1 MRTFHSLSRPLA
13 ENPGR
18 AAKRDPVAIAPFP
31 LGIVLACSLVPG
43 LEHTQFPRYPPA
55 LPPCKTIESVSNF
68 PSHRYFRFRPD
79 LLCSLSI
86 SYRVNRWL
94 TDRFVRGKRRCGVPA
109 APWNSLDGL
118 SDELWAHADKAK
130 VCAANSKFKFGPSTF
145 IVSGK

>member
-43 LEHTQFPRYPPA
+43 LEHTQFPRCPPA
-55 LPPCKTIESVSNF
+55 LGPCKTIESVSNL
-68 PSHRYFRFRPD
+68 PSHRYFHFRPD
-79 LLCSLSI
+79 LLCSSSI

-94 TDRFVRGKRRCGVPA
+94 AAAEVASSSFSANTCEYPAKTPSAHSRTRRC
-109 APWNSLDGL
+109 
-118 SDELWAHADKAK
+118 
-130 VCAANSKFKFGPSTF
+130 PSALP
-145 IVSGK
+145 SC